1 MYLDIEHRITFDYS
15 DFISD
20 SWMELR
26 VEPKHT
32 PYQNLR
38 RFFLAVGPPSKVN
51 SFQDW
56 LGNNVHHF
64 SVPSY
69 HNKIEIL
76 ARSIVE
82 TQSAR
87 FDFDQISPAGPET
100 YPLGPNY
107 NFLTFDGP
115 IVDTPELRN
124 LSKKIKHTP
133 DTPVAQIVNE
143 LGLLVYNEIEYKP
156 NVTEYHSTVVDALTK
171 KAGVCQDIAQI
182 MIGLLRLRGIPARY
196 VSGYLDVT
204 RKTED
209 KLAESHAWIEFL
221 SPDQNWVP
229 YDPTNQLFPN
239 EKYAVVAH
247 GRHYDDVPPNKGV
260 FRGAA
265 QETLTATVK
274 TNLTHEPDE
283 SDFQETMGSLDVPVY
298 SKIPTRTASVLDDQI
313 ADQAQQ
319 QQQ

>member
-20 SWMELR
+20 SWMEIR
-26 VEPKHT
+26 VEPKQTKH
-32 PYQNLR
+32 QVLR

-51 SFQDW
+51 TFQDW

-69 HNKIEIL
+69 HNKIEIV

-82 TQSAR
+82 TQAAS
-87 FDFDQISPAGPET
+87 FEFDQISPANSEV

-107 NFLTFDGP
+107 DFLTFDGP
-115 IVDTPELRN
+115 IIDTPAMRALG
-124 LSKKIKHTP
+124 KKVKHKP
-133 DTPVAQIVNE
+133 DTPVAQIVND
-143 LGLLVYNEIEYKP
+143 LGKIVHQEIKYKP

-196 VSGYLDVT
+196 VSGYLDVDH
-204 RKTED
+204 D
-209 KLAESHAWIEFL
+209 KNDRLAESHAWIEFL
-221 SPDQNWVP
+221 SPDQTWVP

-247 GRHYDDVPPNKGV
+247 GRNYDDVPPNKGV
-260 FRGAA
+260 FRGSAE
-265 QETLTATVK
+265 ETLEATVR
-274 TNLTHEPDE
+274 TNLTQEPDE
-283 SDFQETMGSLDVPVY
+283 TEYKETMGSLDVPVY
-298 SKIPTRTASVLDDQI
+298 AKIPTRTASVLDDQI